1 MIDENENNTNFN
13 DENEAMDNDNINVPQ
28 ENDYMPRNPESDS
41 TDQNE
46 YQTVNPFIAY
56 NSYEEYKNKRLNNGT
71 RNFLI
76 LICLTFA
83 FLLLFLAGYLLYFS
97 INKKQFTVNDFL
109 SSQLAGSQ
117 SSSQSEQYQADPN
130 APSIQIENLESANG
144 KMSASEI
151 YKKLSPSI
159 VGVVTYNLEE
169 GIEAGQKG
177 EGSGIIISKDGYIVT
192 NSHVIGD
199 TKSYGVKVVLN
210 NNEEYSA
217 KVIGYD
223 VRTDLAVIK
232 ADAEGLTEATFG
244 NSDQLEVGQDIIAI
258 GNPGGLDFA
267 GSLTMGVVSALNRT
281 LSSSSLVK
289 YIQTDAAI
297 SPGNSGG
304 ALINMYGQVIGIN
317 TVKVVSTGYEG
328 MGFAIPINTAKSTID
343 DIISQGYVSGRV
355 RLGITGKVVSEYQA
369 RMYDVPQGI
378 LIAQIAQDSSLAAST
393 AQVGDII
400 VKIDSCD
407 VVSFDSLYSEL
418 TKHKPADTVTLTLYR
433 PSSLNKD
440 NSTFEISVTLLEDK
454 GETQN

>member
-1 MIDENENNTNFN
+1 MMDDNQNNLNNNEENIQEETNNQNLEENNYTPPEQPYNFINENQNLETNPYLNKYSYDENS
-13 DENEAMDNDNINVPQ
+13 Q
-28 ENDYMPRNPESDS
+28 KSKS
-41 TDQNE
+41 
-46 YQTVNPFIAY
+46 
-56 NSYEEYKNKRLNNGT
+56 NNGA

-76 LICLTFA
+76 AICATFA
-83 FLLLFLAGYLLYFS
+83 ALFLFLALYLLFS
-97 INKKQFTVNDFL
+97 SFNKKQFAINDLL
-109 SSQLAGSQ
+109 SSQLAGSS
-117 SSSQSEQYQADPN
+117 SSSQSNPHEADPN
-130 APSIQIENLESANG
+130 APSIELENAESANG
-144 KMSASEI
+144 KMSAPQI
-151 YKKLSPSI
+151 YKQLSPSI

-177 EGSGIIISKDGYIVT
+177 EGSGIIISKDGYVVT

-199 TKSYGVKVVLN
+199 TKNYGVKIVLN

-232 ADAEGLTEATFG
+232 ADADNLIPATFG

-267 GSLTMGVVSALNRT
+267 GSLTMGVISALDRT

-304 ALINMYGQVIGIN
+304 ALINMYGQIVGIN
-317 TVKVVSTGYEG
+317 TVKVVSTGFEG
-328 MGFAIPINTAKSTID
+328 MGFAIPINTAKTVID

-355 RLGITGKVVSEYQA
+355 RLGITGKVISEYQA
-369 RMYDVPQGI
+369 RMYNVPQGI
-378 LIAQIAQDSSLAAST
+378 LIAQISQDSNLIT
-393 AQVGDII
+393 NGAQIGDII
-400 VKIDSCD
+400 VKIDSHD
-407 VVSFDSLYSEL
+407 VQSFDTLYSEL
-418 TKHKPADTVTLTLYR
+418 TKHNPQDTVTLTLYR
-433 PSSLNKD
+433 PSSNKNND
-440 NSTFEISVTLLEDK
+440 TFDISVTLLEDK

>member
-1 MIDENENNTNFN
+1 MMDDNQNNLNNNENLSDNPTNQNQIETNTTPTDTIHDFTNENFPKN
-13 DENEAMDNDNINVPQ
+13 PYLNKYNYDGDNPNQKP
-28 ENDYMPRNPESDS
+28 
-41 TDQNE
+41 
-46 YQTVNPFIAY
+46 
-56 NSYEEYKNKRLNNGT
+56 NNGA

-76 LICLTFA
+76 AICITLA
-83 FLLLFLAGYLLYFS
+83 ALFLFS
-97 INKKQFTVNDFL
+97 AFYVLFLSFNKKQFTINDFL
-109 SSQLAGSQ
+109 SSQIAGSSRPVQ
-117 SSSQSEQYQADPN
+117 NNQHETDPN
-130 APSIQIENLESANG
+130 APSIELENSESANG
-144 KMSASEI
+144 KMSAPQI
-151 YKKLSPSI
+151 YKQLSPSI

-177 EGSGIIISKDGYIVT
+177 EGSGIIISKDGYVVT

-199 TKSYGVKVVLN
+199 TKSYGVKIVLN

-232 ADAEGLTEATFG
+232 ADASNLTPATFG

-267 GSLTMGVVSALNRT
+267 GSLTMGVISALNRT

-304 ALINMYGQVIGIN
+304 ALINMYGQIIGIN
-317 TVKVVSTGYEG
+317 TVKVVSTGFEG
-328 MGFAIPINTAKSTID
+328 MGFAIPINAAKTVID

-355 RLGITGKVVSEYQA
+355 RLGITGKVISEYQA
-369 RMYDVPQGI
+369 SMYNVPKGI
-378 LIAQIAQDSSLAAST
+378 LIAQIAQDSSLISSG
-393 AQVGDII
+393 AQIGDII
-400 VKIDSCD
+400 VKIDSHD
-407 VVSFDSLYSEL
+407 VSSFDTLYSEL
-418 TKHKPADTVTLTLYR
+418 TKHNPQDTVTLTLYR
-433 PSSLNKD
+433 PSSNKNND
-440 NSTFEISVTLLEDK
+440 TFDISVTLLEDK